1 LADSRNGR
9 IGIGFLVGGVG
20 VVSDSES
27 TVVLCPKIPD
37 DFRRTDEPELTSG
50 GSAMR
55 LRMVRHFGRV
65 CVLLV
70 AGLTATFAFGQ
81 NANTGEIKGTVQDSS
96 GAVVEGVKVT
106 ITNVGTGV
114 SIVSATNAAGIYDV
128 PSVPTGL
135 YTVTFSK
142 AGFKEF
148 VRKGV
153 TLEIQTIAVD
163 CTLQVGSINEQMV
176 VIAETPLVETETSD
190 QRVELNTHAI
200 EAAPIVGA
208 DWRAEM
214 IQLIPGVNTG
224 GGAGEANGQAAGVN
238 GTQSYNIMFLSD
250 GGPATAPRDFNGS
263 NFYMPVDAIEEV
275 SINSANAPP
284 QYGGGLT
291 SVNVITKSGTN
302 HWHGSGYEYIQ
313 NTAFNSRNY
322 FDPAPDVKSV
332 EHWNTYGG
340 SLGGPIIKNKLF
352 FFFLYQRNPSSYPT
366 AAMAAGDFYG
376 VSGYNTNPAFIN
388 PTTGV
393 LLAPIDPVS
402 SKLQTYFPAATAHG
416 WLAGCPGPVNV
427 SASTPQTC
435 PTVNNFVFNG
445 SSPNTD
451 TWYTGKADYDI
462 SSKQRLSFSFNYFPT
477 TTSYVPADPLFPND
491 ATAYEQ
497 GKTDNLTAQLSH
509 VYTISPTV
517 LNEFHVSAS
526 RELDKYVPPSLG
538 KNDPTTLG
546 LEPAYGTNAPANVF
560 PHVGID
566 EGAGVGMMNLGAGI
580 CSSCNGNI
588 DATLGEGIYAV
599 SDVLTLIHGK
609 HTIKVGGEY
618 DRLYQNYTSW
628 GDIDSGHFEFNGSV
642 TGIPY
647 ADFLSGNPYGW
658 FVFEA
663 DPTSAHMQG
672 AALFASDDFKVTPH
686 LTLNLGLRWGMQT
699 GWGVSKNLFGN
710 YDPVIPDPTQYNG
723 AYPGGILFGGQSD
736 KANGGSIGNLSA
748 IQNGDYKEFAPRIG
762 FAWSARDKWVIRG
775 SYGIFDAP
783 RDAENY
789 TDGALGLGFNPHNN
803 GNGGYTF
810 GSSAFPLSVGPPAG
824 TVIFPT
830 VQTLSSTFAN
840 YSSAEF
846 YPRSMPTVYVQ
857 QFLLGVQ
864 REFARGLL
872 LDTSYVYTRGK
883 NLNFATDINQAT
895 TPGSTAVG
903 GFECTSF
910 YHCGNPNPVFNSI
923 SAQYYDGYSNYNAL
937 QVRLQ
942 KRMTY
947 GLSAQLNY
955 AWSKSLDTGTGNG
968 HGSGIDVY
976 QNAYTPSLNYGPS
989 DFNAANTLVGQIT
1002 YEVPFGH
1009 GRQFA
1014 LHGPL
1019 DQIAGGWRVSSLFQW
1034 HGGVPF
1040 TPVIQGSVAGGI
1052 DPGLTPAFNAGST
1065 LYPEQVGDPGVS
1077 HRSHAMWFNP
1087 AAFANPAD
1095 GTFGS
1100 THRNTLVGPGFAN
1113 VNLSIAKE
1121 FPLHEAIALE
1131 IRGDMY
1137 DVFNHI
1143 NWSNPDANVGYSG
1156 GVLADSTAGQVT
1168 TPINF
1173 GIDARIIQLGAHL
1186 RF

>member
-1 LADSRNGR
+1 
-9 IGIGFLVGGVG
+9 
-20 VVSDSES
+20 
-27 TVVLCPKIPD
+27 
-37 DFRRTDEPELTSG
+37 
-50 GSAMR
+50 MR

-352 FFFLYQRNPSSYPT
+352 FFFLYQRNPSSSPTSGLYTYPT